1 MRDAQCA
8 TDEGIAHCASRM
20 RAERAMSLL
29 STLRTVH
36 LALLLAPF
44 LATTA
49 AADRAV
55 DLIEQLQARV
65 AHCQDYQYDVTIYER
80 KGEQQEERRCRFFV
94 MGTRLVRVRV
104 LKGRDKGS
112 EAVRDAQGQVRA
124 RKGGLLKSFVR
135 TLGPDDPRVC
145 SLRGTPFWEAAC
157 PSFLKALRA
166 RVTQPGTECE
176 LAPDTEQ
183 PGLILMTLHRPGGI
197 RERYWIDAEEKHLIK
212 GEVFE
217 GDLLV
222 HRSTISDIR
231 ENVGLSDTF
240 FSF

>member
-1 MRDAQCA
+1 M
-8 TDEGIAHCASRM
+8 IA
-20 RAERAMSLL
+20 L
-29 STLRTVH
+29 SMLRTVH
-36 LALLLAPF
+36 LALVLAPF
-44 LATTA
+44 LATSA

-55 DLIEQLQARV
+55 DLIEQLQARA
-65 AHCQDYQYDVTIYER
+65 AHRQDYQYDVTLYER

-94 MGTRLVRVRV
+94 KGTRLVRIRV
-104 LKGRDKGS
+104 LEGRGKGS
-112 EAVRDAQGQVRA
+112 EAVRDAQGRVRA
-124 RKGGLLKSFVR
+124 RKGGLLKAFVR
-135 TLGPDDPRVC
+135 TLRPDDPRVC

-157 PSFLKALRA
+157 PNFLKALQA

-176 LAPDTEQ
+176 VGPDPEQ

-197 RERYWIDAEEKHLIK
+197 RERYWIDAQEMHLVK

-217 GDLLV
+217 GELLV

-231 ENVGLSDTF
+231 ENVGLSDSF